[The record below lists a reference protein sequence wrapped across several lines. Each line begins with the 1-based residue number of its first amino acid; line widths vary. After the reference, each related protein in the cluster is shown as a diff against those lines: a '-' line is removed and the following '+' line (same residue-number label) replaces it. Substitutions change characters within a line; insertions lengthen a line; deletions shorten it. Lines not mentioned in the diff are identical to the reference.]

1 MYLSRLRLNPHDR
14 KARRDLADP
23 YRLHQTLAAAAGD
36 DDRLLFRAEPDAPG
50 GPAVLVQTHAAP
62 DWARLPDAYARIDGP
77 KPFEPEI
84 SEGQR
89 LRFRLVANPTVK
101 KHRDGRKNGT
111 RVPLVHPRA
120 PEGRPE
126 VSSGYLD

>member
-1 MYLSRLRLNPHDR
+1 MLERGANIRTVQELFGH
-14 KARRDLADP
+14 RDVKTTEIYTHVLI
-23 YRLHQTLAAAAGD
+23 QTL
-36 DDRLLFRAEPDAPG
+36 
-50 GPAVLVQTHAAP
+50 AAP
-62 DWARLPDAYARIDGP
+62 DWARLPDAYARVDGP

-89 LRFRLVANPTVK
+89 LQFRLVANPTIK

-111 RVPLVHPRA
+111 RVLLVHPRA